1 MKQEKNGEVNQVEVT
16 ARAFVD
22 ALIDLAMEKKVAKIE
37 EAYNKVIKEKKRRED
52 EIMEKY
58 KFQVPVN

>member
-1 MKQEKNGEVNQVEVT
+1 MKQEKNEEVNQVEVT

-22 ALIDLAMEKKVAKIE
+22 ALVDLAIEKSSDKIE
-37 EAYNKVIKEKKRRED
+37 ETYNKVIKEKKRRED

>member
-1 MKQEKNGEVNQVEVT
+1 MKEEKNEGVKQVEVT

-22 ALIDLAMEKKVAKIE
+22 ALIDLAMEKNSAKIE
-37 EAYNKVIKEKKRRED
+37 EAYNKIMEEKKQRED
-52 EIMEKY
+52 EIMKKY

>member
-1 MKQEKNGEVNQVEVT
+1 MKEEKNEGVNQVEVT

-22 ALIDLAMEKKVAKIE
+22 ALIDLAMQKNSAKIE
-37 EAYNKVIKEKKRRED
+37 EAYNEIMKEKKQRED

>member
-1 MKQEKNGEVNQVEVT
+1 MKQEKNEEVNQVEVT

-22 ALIDLAMEKKVAKIE
+22 ALFDLAMEKNSAKIE

>member
-1 MKQEKNGEVNQVEVT
+1 MKEEKNEGVKQVEVT

-22 ALIDLAMEKKVAKIE
+22 ALIDLAMEKNSAKIE
-37 EAYNKVIKEKKRRED
+37 EAYNKIMEEKKQRED

>member
-1 MKQEKNGEVNQVEVT
+1 MKEEKNEEVNQVEVT

-22 ALIDLAMEKKVAKIE
+22 ALIDLAMEKNSAKIE
-37 EAYNKVIKEKKRRED
+37 EAYNNIMKEKKQRED
-52 EIMEKY
+52 EIMGKY